1 MNTKK
6 ILLAGAGVA
15 ASGCLTAGAAYI
27 HGRSYQL
34 YRRTIFPAPP
44 APLLSPS
51 LTPAPVPA
59 PVPMPAHAAPKTDY
73 PPANADYVPLR
84 ILHISDLHLTKCR
97 YAQLRFLVQAAHTH
111 PDLLV
116 FTGDL
121 ISQAAVLP
129 ELARALESFAG
140 IPGVFVY
147 GSNDYTAPRFKNPF
161 RYLYRTSSA
170 DSLKQHS
177 ARPLPTDQLTS
188 LLESFG
194 WINLNNARAEMTI
207 KGRKIDF
214 IGVDDPHIKRDVFP
228 AAAAT
233 AASTA
238 SELATQNFLNTQG
251 TPAAQNPSNT
261 QGASTQNR
269 NLRIGLTHAPYLRI
283 LKKLAENDCQLIFAG
298 HTHGGQVCLPGG
310 KALTTNCDIPTP
322 YASGI
327 FTWPLGAPAQKGDAQ
342 LTFPQ
347 AKQHAIVEVSAG
359 LGSSPFVPLRTFCPP
374 ELILLEVY

>member
-1 MNTKK
+1 M
-6 ILLAGAGVA
+6 
-15 ASGCLTAGAAYI
+15 
-27 HGRSYQL
+27 HGRSYRL
-34 YRRTIFPAPP
+34 YRRTIFPATP
-44 APLLSPS
+44 APLP
-51 LTPAPVPA
+51 T
-59 PVPMPAHAAPKTDY
+59 HAATKADY
-73 PPANADYVPLR
+73 PPASEDYAPLR

-97 YAQLRFLVQAAHTH
+97 YAQLRFLMQAAHTH

-170 DSLKQHS
+170 DALKQHS
-177 ARPLPTDQLTS
+177 ARPLHTDQLTS

-214 IGVDDPHIKRDVFP
+214 IGVDDPHIKRDIFP
-228 AAAAT
+228 VAT
-233 AASTA
+233 AV
-238 SELATQNFLNTQG
+238 
-251 TPAAQNPSNT
+251 
-261 QGASTQNR
+261 QNR
-269 NLRIGLTHAPYLRI
+269 DLRIGLTHAPYLRI
-283 LKKLAENDCQLIFAG
+283 LKKLVENDCQLIFAG

>member
-6 ILLAGAGVA
+6 LFLAGAGLA

-27 HGRSYQL
+27 HGRSYRL
-34 YRRTIFPAPP
+34 YRRTIFPATP
-44 APLLSPS
+44 APLP
-51 LTPAPVPA
+51 T
-59 PVPMPAHAAPKTDY
+59 HAATKADY
-73 PPANADYVPLR
+73 PPASEDYAPLR

-97 YAQLRFLVQAAHTH
+97 YAQLRFLMQAAHTH

-170 DSLKQHS
+170 DALKQHS
-177 ARPLPTDQLTS
+177 ARPLPTEQLTS

-214 IGVDDPHIKRDVFP
+214 IGVDDPHIKRDIFPAATPVATP

-233 AASTA
+233 LGGHGEYRAPNIPTALDAPSEHGEPAA
-238 SELATQNFLNTQG
+238 QNSPDTQG
-251 TPAAQNPSNT
+251 TPAV
-261 QGASTQNR
+261 QNR
-269 NLRIGLTHAPYLRI
+269 DLRIGLTHAPYLRI

>member
-1 MNTKK
+1 M
-6 ILLAGAGVA
+6 
-15 ASGCLTAGAAYI
+15 

-34 YRRTIFPAPP
+34 YRRTIFPATP

-51 LTPAPVPA
+51 LTPA
-59 PVPMPAHAAPKTDY
+59 PMPAHAAPKTDY

-121 ISQAAVLP
+121 ISQSAVLP
-129 ELARALESFAG
+129 ELMRALESFAG

-177 ARPLPTDQLTS
+177 ARPLPTNQLTS

-214 IGVDDPHIKRDVFP
+214 IGVDDPHIKRDIFP
-228 AAAAT
+228 PVATEPAAT
-233 AASTA
+233 AVASEHG
-238 SELATQNFLNTQG
+238 ELATQTPLHTQG
-251 TPAAQNPSNT
+251 TPATQNPPNM
-261 QGASTQNR
+261 QGTSTQNR

>member
-27 HGRSYQL
+27 HGRSYRL
-34 YRRTIFPAPP
+34 YRRTIFPATP
-44 APLLSPS
+44 APLLSSS

-59 PVPMPAHAAPKTDY
+59 PAHAAPKTDY
-73 PPANADYVPLR
+73 PPASEDYAPLR

-129 ELARALESFAG
+129 ELMRALESFSG

-194 WINLNNARAEMTI
+194 WINLNNARAEITI

-228 AAAAT
+228 ATATEPAAT
-233 AASTA
+233 TVA
-238 SELATQNFLNTQG
+238 SERATQNLLNTQG

-261 QGASTQNR
+261 QGTPAAQNR
-269 NLRIGLTHAPYLRI
+269 DLRIGLTHAPYLRI

>member
-1 MNTKK
+1 M
-6 ILLAGAGVA
+6 
-15 ASGCLTAGAAYI
+15 
-27 HGRSYQL
+27 HGRSYRL

-44 APLLSPS
+44 PPLLSSS

-59 PVPMPAHAAPKTDY
+59 PMPASAPAHAAPKTDY
-73 PPANADYVPLR
+73 PPANADYAPLR

-129 ELARALESFAG
+129 ELMRALESFAG

-161 RYLYRTSSA
+161 RYLYRTSST

-228 AAAAT
+228 TAVAT
-233 AASTA
+233 TTTVA
-238 SELATQNFLNTQG
+238 SEPATQNLLNTPG
-251 TPAAQNPSNT
+251 TPATQSPPNT
-261 QGASTQNR
+261 QSTSTQNR

>member
-6 ILLAGAGVA
+6 LFLTGAGLA

-27 HGRSYQL
+27 HGRSYRL
-34 YRRTIFPAPP
+34 YRRTIFPATP

-51 LTPAPVPA
+51 LTPA
-59 PVPMPAHAAPKTDY
+59 PMPAHAAPKTDY
-73 PPANADYVPLR
+73 PPANADYAPLR

-97 YAQLRFLVQAAHTH
+97 YAQLRFLMQAAHTQ

-129 ELARALESFAG
+129 ELMRALESFAG

-228 AAAAT
+228 TTVATATATT
-233 AASTA
+233 AAS
-238 SELATQNFLNTQG
+238 ERATQNLLNTQG
-251 TPAAQNPSNT
+251 TPAAQNPPNM
-261 QGASTQNR
+261 QGTSTQNR

-347 AKQHAIVEVSAG
+347 AKQHTIVEVSAG

>member
-6 ILLAGAGVA
+6 IFLAGAGVA

-27 HGRSYQL
+27 HGRSYRL
-34 YRRTIFPAPP
+34 YRRTIFPATP

-51 LTPAPVPA
+51 LISA
-59 PVPMPAHAAPKTDY
+59 PMPAHAAPKTYYSPASEDY
-73 PPANADYVPLR
+73 APLR

-129 ELARALESFAG
+129 QLARALESFPG

-161 RYLYRTSSA
+161 RYLYRTSST

-194 WINLNNARAEMTI
+194 WINLNNARAEITI

-228 AAAAT
+228 AATST
-233 AASTA
+233 AAA
-238 SELATQNFLNTQG
+238 SERATQNLLNTQG
-251 TPAAQNPSNT
+251 TPAAQNPLNT
-261 QGASTQNR
+261 QGTSTQNR

-327 FTWPLGAPAQKGDAQ
+327 FTWPLSAPAQKGDAQ

>member
-44 APLLSPS
+44 APLLSSSP
-51 LTPAPVPA
+51 TPAP
-59 PVPMPAHAAPKTDY
+59 MSAHAAPKTDY
-73 PPANADYVPLR
+73 LPANEDYAPLR

-129 ELARALESFAG
+129 QLARALESFAG

-147 GSNDYTAPRFKNPF
+147 GSNDYTAPHFKNPF

-228 AAAAT
+228 TTATEPAAT
-233 AASTA
+233 AVASEHG
-238 SELATQNFLNTQG
+238 ELATQTPLHTQG
-251 TPAAQNPSNT
+251 TPAAQNPPNM
-261 QGASTQNR
+261 QGTSTQNR
-269 NLRIGLTHAPYLRI
+269 DLRIGLTHAPYLRI

>member
-27 HGRSYQL
+27 HGRSYRL
-34 YRRTIFPAPP
+34 YRRTIFPATP

-51 LTPAPVPA
+51 LTPAP
-59 PVPMPAHAAPKTDY
+59 MSAHAAPKTDY
-73 PPANADYVPLR
+73 PPANADYAPLR

-129 ELARALESFAG
+129 ELMRALESFAG

-228 AAAAT
+228 AAVAT
-233 AASTA
+233 TTTVA
-238 SELATQNFLNTQG
+238 SERATQNLLNTQG
-251 TPAAQNPSNT
+251 TPAAQNPPNM
-261 QGASTQNR
+261 QGISTQNR